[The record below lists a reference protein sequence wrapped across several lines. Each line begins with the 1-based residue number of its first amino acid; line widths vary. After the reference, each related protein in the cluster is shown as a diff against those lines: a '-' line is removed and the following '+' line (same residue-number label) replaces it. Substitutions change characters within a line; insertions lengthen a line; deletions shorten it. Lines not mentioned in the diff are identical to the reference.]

1 MKDIRLIEPSV
12 YFYKLMSHC
21 YYYIMLGGLDMLK
34 KVITFFLILSFLFSF
49 AACKKETKEP
59 EPPVLPNS
67 SKQPQEKAISGGY
80 SGNIKIW
87 IMPNSSSPEQDL
99 LNVCKPFLNANPELT
114 ITTTVVD
121 WGAAW
126 RKLTAAATTGDA
138 PDIAQLGTSW
148 VGAISY
154 MDALEDLTHH
164 IDWSKFQ
171 ESVLDT
177 TGLLG
182 SDKKTAVPWF
192 AETRVI
198 FYRKDA
204 CERAGVNPETD
215 FATWD
220 KFKEALRKLNNI
232 EIDGVRLPALGMPGK
247 NDWNVLHNFAPWIY
261 GAGGEF
267 TSEDGKEVKINSP
280 EALQGIKFYSELAL
294 EGLMDRASLE
304 KSTNDVEAAFAN
316 GAYAVSILGPWN
328 IATLE
333 KNKNDGVNDL
343 IDKIGV
349 ALIPEGPAG
358 RKAFLGGST
367 ISVFKSS
374 KNKEASIAL
383 CDYLSDKEAQI
394 AYAKITGN
402 LPTNKE
408 AYEDPSISDHKFLK
422 VFKEQMKYAKA
433 YPSIASWGPAENY
446 LKEGL
451 TKIWDNVMGI
461 NGAYDYEVTKKAVD
475 EIAEKINSVIEE
487 TE

>member
-1 MKDIRLIEPSV
+1 
-12 YFYKLMSHC
+12 
-21 YYYIMLGGLDMLK
+21 MLK
-34 KVITFFLILSFLFSF
+34 KVIVFLLILSFSLNF
-49 AACKKETKEP
+49 AACKERTRDP
-59 EPPVLPNS
+59 EPTISPTNNKSNP
-67 SKQPQEKAISGGY
+67 EKLSTNAF
-80 SGNIKIW
+80 SGNIKFW
-87 IMPNSSSPEQDL
+87 IMPNSSSPDKDL
-99 LNVCKPFLNANPELT
+99 LNVCKPFLDANPEVT

-126 RKLTAAATTGDA
+126 RKLTAAATSGDA
-138 PDIAQLGTSW
+138 PDIAQLGTTW

-154 MDALEDLTHH
+154 MDALEDLTNH

-177 TGLLG
+177 SGLLG
-182 SDKKTAVPWF
+182 ASKKTAVPWF

-204 CERAGVNPETD
+204 CAKAGVNPETD

-220 KFKEALRKLNNI
+220 KFKEALQKLNNV

-247 NDWNVLHNFAPWIY
+247 NDWNVLHNFASWIY
-261 GAGGEF
+261 GAGGDF
-267 TSEDGKEVKINSP
+267 MSADGKEARFNSP
-280 EALQGIKFYSELAL
+280 EALEGIKFYSELAL
-294 EGLMDRASLE
+294 EGLMDKASLE

-333 KNKNDGVNDL
+333 RNKEEGINDL

-349 ALIPEGPAG
+349 ALIPEGPGG

-367 ISVFKSS
+367 LSVFRSS
-374 KNKEASIAL
+374 NNKEASIAL

-394 AYAKITGN
+394 AYANISGN

-408 AYEDPSISDHKFLK
+408 AYEDPSISEHELLK

-446 LKEGL
+446 FKEGL
-451 TKIWDNVMGI
+451 SKIWDNVMGL
-461 NGAYDYEVTKKAVD
+461 NGAYDYEDTKKAVD
-475 EIAEKINSVIEE
+475 EVVEKVNSVIEE
-487 TE
+487 TN